1 MHEKI
6 IQVLE
11 CPHLTCSYIGSFQHQ
26 NTDLQ
31 LKKILVFLSFMLNKI
46 LVNPK
51 SLGTILVIHPHCIH
65 YNVVYV
71 LLLAYLLHSLP
82 ICYDAQAEGCNVEFG
97 KQILE
102 EQSNS
107 YPEPSTMHNHI
118 VRLESPVQVN
128 LKPSNIIKL
137 KMNNPTNPKIFGHSY
152 FAFSTDNKKNC
163 QGCDIGPIFFLF
175 YKETT
180 NNVCLTEDTGVH
192 LIQGIKI

>member
-1 MHEKI
+1 
-6 IQVLE
+6 
-11 CPHLTCSYIGSFQHQ
+11 
-26 NTDLQ
+26 
-31 LKKILVFLSFMLNKI
+31 MLNKI

-71 LLLAYLLHSLP
+71 LLLAYLLLSLP
-82 ICYDAQAEGCNVEFG
+82 ICYDATTEGCNVEFG

-128 LKPSNIIKL
+128 LKPSDIIKL

-152 FAFSTDNKKNC
+152 FAFSTDN
-163 QGCDIGPIFFLF
+163 
-175 YKETT
+175 E
-180 NNVCLTEDTGVH
+180 
-192 LIQGIKI
+192 KIVKVVI

>member
-1 MHEKI
+1 
-6 IQVLE
+6 
-11 CPHLTCSYIGSFQHQ
+11 
-26 NTDLQ
+26 
-31 LKKILVFLSFMLNKI
+31 MLNKI

-51 SLGTILVIHPHCIH
+51 SLVTILVIHPHCIH

-82 ICYDAQAEGCNVEFG
+82 ICYDATTEGCNVEFG

-128 LKPSNIIKL
+128 LKPSDIIKL

-152 FAFSTDNKKNC
+152 FAFSTDN
-163 QGCDIGPIFFLF
+163 
-175 YKETT
+175 E
-180 NNVCLTEDTGVH
+180 
-192 LIQGIKI
+192 KIVKVVI